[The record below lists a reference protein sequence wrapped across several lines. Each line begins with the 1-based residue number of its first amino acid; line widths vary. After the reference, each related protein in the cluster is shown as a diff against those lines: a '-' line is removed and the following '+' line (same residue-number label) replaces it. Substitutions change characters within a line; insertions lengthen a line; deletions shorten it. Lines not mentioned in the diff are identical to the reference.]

1 MWTDGRLKLPVWL
14 AYSTELLKSIIKFYS
29 ITSIVMIMDP
39 DCYNIHAIDYMG
51 SRASNF
57 SAVTCFRKLLMANR
71 IDWFGMSDNNDDN
84 DGESDDSDIDGD
96 FYDDYS
102 DNGGVCDEDD
112 DKFLGSYDEC

>member
-1 MWTDGRLKLPVWL
+1 MCFTL
-14 AYSTELLKSIIKFYS
+14 
-29 ITSIVMIMDP
+29 IMDP
-39 DCYNIHAIDYMG
+39 DCCNIHARDYMG

-57 SAVTCFRKLLMANR
+57 SAVTCSRKLLMADR

-84 DGESDDSDIDGD
+84 DGDSDDSDIDGD

-112 DKFLGSYDEC
+112 EC